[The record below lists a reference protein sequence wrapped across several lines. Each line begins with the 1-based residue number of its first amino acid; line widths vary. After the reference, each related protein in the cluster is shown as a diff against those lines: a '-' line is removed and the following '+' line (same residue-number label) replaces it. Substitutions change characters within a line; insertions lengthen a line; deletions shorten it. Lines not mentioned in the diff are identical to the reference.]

1 MKRILKENVAT
12 YCLMLAMFFNPMGFD
27 ILFKT
32 ILDYTSSYWITTGIF
47 YCISALFFGLFF
59 LLRSKK

>member
-1 MKRILKENVAT
+1 
-12 YCLMLAMFFNPMGFD
+12 MLAMFFNPLGFD
-27 ILFKT
+27 IMFKA

-47 YCISALFFGLFF
+47 YCISALLFGLYF